1 MWDKVLVATLTWI
14 LTVYKFNTM
23 RRNGQWH
30 TGSVANY
37 FWLFLLFTSIGLTLM
52 IWPVYLIFN
61 QLVGLN
67 NFGWLI
73 IYLSLALALYFISLG
88 CYQVIKQSPP
98 RLMSWCLIITLILL
112 VVVYAAG
119 IHTLP
124 EKPDHT
130 IPETLTEVAFMEI
143 LYLFMAILCAVPL
156 VTFIRL
162 ARREQIVSTWLRW
175 LVAFFASFFSFSV
188 LVIKIVLTLLT
199 YQNPETPV
207 LAVIY
212 PLISSGILV
221 VALFMTLAFLPNRFY
236 QITSRPF
243 IFLSK
248 LLTLCELKLLQKW
261 LNSLCPPIVTGRLHP
276 GDMVNDLDYHLY
288 RTLIAIWDA
297 KKTLSDYYELTDG
310 LTRLPKIDVQHTG
323 YSLTKWDEHKL
334 QQARTMYHAL
344 QTVDD
349 NQSFEFLVKAY
360 QRTCRSL
367 LGCFG
372 WKGISLSPGGS
383 QFDAAYQS

>member
-1 MWDKVLVATLTWI
+1 MWDKVLVATLTWV

-30 TGSVANY
+30 TDSVASY

-52 IWPVYLIFN
+52 IWPAYLMFN
-61 QLVGLN
+61 RLVGLN

-73 IYLSLALALYFISLG
+73 IYLSLASALYFISLG

-98 RLMSWCLIITLILL
+98 RLMSWCLVITLILL
-112 VVVYAAG
+112 VTVYAAG

-130 IPETLTEVAFMEI
+130 IPETLIEVAFMEI
-143 LYLFMAILCAVPL
+143 LYLFMAILCAVPM

-162 ARREQIVSTWLRW
+162 ARRERIVSTWLRW
-175 LVAFFASFFSFSV
+175 LVGFFASFFSFSI

-199 YQNPETPV
+199 YQNPTTPV

-212 PLISSGILV
+212 PLITSGI
-221 VALFMTLAFLPNRFY
+221 VAVTIFMILAFLPNKVY
-236 QITSRPF
+236 QIASRPF
-243 IFLSK
+243 EFLSK
-248 LLTLCELKLLQKW
+248 LLTLYELRLLQKW
-261 LNSLCPPIVTGRLHP
+261 LDLLCPPIVTNRLRP
-276 GDMVNDLDYHLY
+276 KDMVNDLDYHLY

-297 KKTLSDYYELTDG
+297 KKTLSDYHELTDG
-310 LTRLPKIDVQHTG
+310 LTGLPEIDVQRTG
-323 YSLTKWDEHKL
+323 NSLTKWDERKL
-334 QQARTMYHAL
+334 QQARIMYRAL

-349 NQSFEFLVKAY
+349 NQPFDSLVKSY
-360 QRTCRSL
+360 QRTCRTL
-367 LGCFG
+367 LKHFG
-372 WKGISLSPGGS
+372 WKGISLFPGGS
-383 QFDAAYQS
+383 QFDTAYQS